1 MSVIGKGPISLPLK
15 RDVPIHIAVTIPFSL
30 LMKDFDPNTTP
41 VPQLE
46 RPRSWLGTLLFGRR
60 YEPPRY
66 ASSKAHFLAN
76 PILCDRVWP
85 KLSTILFGQEERY
98 LYSHM
103 TSDAREWEK
112 IGTANIFWVCA
123 TGITDD
129 DISNVRAV
137 VLTASPAAGLDGTGE
152 GVLFTVEE
160 MGETEKAAWKR
171 AWTAMPAWTVP
182 PSICGQADV
191 GESDADLAME
201 RKNSALCR
209 LKAGFVELPLSGEKE
224 SFEKYGLREG
234 KVREGG
240 KRRENIYPVYSV
252 YTLSR
257 SLRVSEA
264 TKGCLLASSAIA
276 LLK

>member
-1 MSVIGKGPISLPLK
+1 LPPSSSSSSCSRHYIDRTMDISVSVIGKGPISLPLK

-30 LMKDFDPNTTP
+30 LMTDFDPNTTP
-41 VPQLE
+41 VPQME
-46 RPRSWLGTLLFGRR
+46 RPRFWLGTLLFGRR

-66 ASSKAHFLAN
+66 ASSKAQFLTN

-85 KLSTILFGQEERY
+85 KLSTILFGQEERF

-137 VLTASPAAGLDGTGE
+137 VLTASPGLDGTGE

-160 MGETEKAAWKR
+160 IGQTEKAAWKR
-171 AWTAMPAWTVP
+171 AWTAMPAWT
-182 PSICGQADV
+182 ADL

-201 RKNSALCR
+201 RKNGALCR

-224 SFEKYGLREG
+224 
-234 KVREGG
+234 
-240 KRRENIYPVYSV
+240 
-252 YTLSR
+252 
-257 SLRVSEA
+257 
-264 TKGCLLASSAIA
+264 
-276 LLK
+276 